1 MPEVFLI
8 GNEVRA
14 YGDILSEGGFGV
26 RNFRSARAAIKK
38 LPDAHLLV
46 IDRDFRDSAR
56 ELSRASRTVPKII
69 ISRASTARK
78 LGTWLKE
85 PLTHV
90 LHEPSDREL
99 LNYVHRILKESERIR
114 ENEALKKS
122 VRTMKKEVAFFE
134 QINKALTS
142 SLDIN
147 EILVMVMKKVSKIAS
162 AQAWSIL
169 LKDESTGELVFEKT
183 VGKANREIKRM
194 RIVPGEGI
202 AGWVAQHG
210 VPALVP
216 DVRKDKR
223 FSPKIDRYSDFRTL
237 SVMCAPIISK
247 GSIIGVLE
255 VINRTNGEPFTD
267 EDLTLLMRIVDQ
279 AALAVERVMLYQKL
293 EELAITDD
301 LTNLFNTRYLT
312 RSIEAEIQRSKRYGT
327 SVAVI
332 FMDLDRFK
340 DVNDTYGHLV
350 GSKLLVEI
358 GELLINQLRAIDVVA
373 RYGGDEFVIVLP
385 QTSLKSAL
393 TSAERIREAMQMNTF
408 LVPEGHNLKVT
419 ASFGV
424 AAYPDTAKSKEE
436 LLRLADESMYSVKK
450 RARNGVYA
458 IM

>member
-1 MPEVFLI
+1 MPNVFLI
-8 GNEVRA
+8 GTEARVYANL
-14 YGDILSEGGFGV
+14 LSEGGFDV
-26 RNFRSARAAIKK
+26 RNFRSARAAIQK
-38 LPDAHLLV
+38 LPEAHLLV

-69 ISRASTARK
+69 VSRSSTARK

-99 LNYVHRILKESERIR
+99 LNYANRIIKESARIQ
-114 ENEALKKS
+114 ENEGLKKDA
-122 VRTMKKEVAFFE
+122 RNMRKEVDFFE
-134 QINKALTS
+134 QINKVLTS

-147 EILVMVMKKVSKIAS
+147 EILVRVMKKVRKIAN
-162 AQAWSIL
+162 AEAWSIL

-183 VGKANREIKRM
+183 VGKANQEIRKM
-194 RIVPGEGI
+194 RIAPGEGI
-202 AGWVAQHG
+202 AGWVVENG
-210 VPALVP
+210 VPAVVP

-223 FSPKIDRYSDFRTL
+223 FSAKVDRHGDFRTL

-247 GSIIGVLE
+247 GNIIGVLE
-255 VINRTNGEPFTD
+255 VINRANGEPFTE
-267 EDLTLLMRIVDQ
+267 EDLSLLMRIVDQ
-279 AALAVERVMLYQKL
+279 ASLAVERVMMHQKL
-293 EELAITDD
+293 EELAVTDD

-312 RSIEAEIQRSKRYGT
+312 RSIEAEIQRSKRYRT

-332 FMDLDRFK
+332 FMDLDHFK
-340 DVNDTYGHLV
+340 DVNDTHGHLV

-385 QTSLKSAL
+385 QTTLKSAI
-393 TSAERIREAMQMNTF
+393 TSAERIREAMEMNTF
-408 LVPEGHNLKVT
+408 LVPEGYNLTVT

-424 AAYPDTAKSKEE
+424 AAYPETARSKEE